1 MRVLGDCVTL
11 VLKLNLLIG
20 WVFKDYLIILILMFC
35 SLGVIRE
42 MLLLSLL
49 AAVYSFFSSSKLLG
63 ELNATTI
70 TLVPK
75 VPNPSTMSEFRLISC
90 CNIIYKC
97 ITKLLAN
104 HLKACLDILMS
115 LTQIVFIP
123 GRSISENVLL
133 AQELVMKFLFYFNK

>member
-1 MRVLGDCVTL
+1 MGDWETL

-20 WVFKDYLIILILMFC
+20 WLFNDYFIILTLVLC

-42 MLLLSLL
+42 MLPLSLL
-49 AAVYSFFSSSKLLG
+49 ATIHSFFSSSKILG
-63 ELNATTI
+63 EVNATII
-70 TLVPK
+70 TLLRK
-75 VPNPSTMSEFRLISC
+75 VPNHSTVSEFRLISC

-104 HLKACLDILMS
+104 SLKACLDILMS
-115 LTQIVFIP
+115 PAQTAFIP

-133 AQELVMKFLFYFNK
+133 AQELVMNYYYYYFFYM